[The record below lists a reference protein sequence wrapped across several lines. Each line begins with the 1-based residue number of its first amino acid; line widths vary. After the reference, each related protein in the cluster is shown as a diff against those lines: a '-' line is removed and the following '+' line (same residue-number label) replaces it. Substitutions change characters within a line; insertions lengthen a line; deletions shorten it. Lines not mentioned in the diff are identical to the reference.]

1 MTMNIYTNF
10 LEIYKMALPIRRWN
24 RDTRKW
30 IDSGEGVI
38 KGPPKRGSGTT
49 QGGEDDK
56 NAVICV
62 MCNKRITKDQVEGG
76 RRTFWNEGIS
86 NGKLI
91 LTGWIH
97 QECLS
102 FNSGIFQESYLP

>member
-62 MCNKRITKDQVEGG
+62 MCNRELQKIR
-76 RRTFWNEGIS
+76 
-86 NGKLI
+86 
-91 LTGWIH
+91 
-97 QECLS
+97 
-102 FNSGIFQESYLP
+102 